1 MSQVHDHLPTHK
13 FINRRQ
19 IISLAILAIGIFLF
33 IPRIIGFDHVVKLL
47 RDAQPVYLVIALI
60 AETTRYFSSAGS
72 TMALARLFD
81 CDVPFIPMTE
91 AFFAGSALNRV
102 FSTGGAPGM
111 LVRLVF
117 LLKHRVTAGSVAAIF
132 LIEDIIGLV
141 IGGIVFI
148 VGIATLAS
156 NGSDNFLNNLVLGFL
171 IGTVPLALVCV
182 YIIRNRPGVER
193 IIHGLAR
200 LTDVILKRLFHR
212 SPYTYERVEH
222 SIDDF
227 YLGLTAARNQPHL
240 VAVSFGMNVLRYV
253 GGSAALYFSFLS
265 LHQTI
270 APSVLILLYTTT
282 SLLTTTSAILGEVA
296 IMGTGFAVLA
306 LSLGITPDVAI
317 LAMILSRATAFW
329 MPLPIG
335 FLALFDLRRRHHL

>member
-1 MSQVHDHLPTHK
+1 MPSHRIID
-13 FINRRQ
+13 RRQ
-19 IISLAILAIGIFLF
+19 LIYLGILAIGVFLF
-33 IPRIIGFDHVVKLL
+33 IPRIIGFDKVSQLL
-47 RDAQPVYLVIALI
+47 VNAQPIYLAIALG
-60 AETTRYFSSAGS
+60 AETTRYFTSAGS
-72 TMALARLFD
+72 TMALARLLD
-81 CDVPFIPMTE
+81 RDIPLIPTTE

-111 LVRLVF
+111 VVRLVF

-156 NGSDNFLNNLVLGFL
+156 NQSSNFLNNLALGFL
-171 IGTVPLALVCV
+171 IGTVPLALACV
-182 YIIRNRPGVER
+182 YVIRNRPGVER

-200 LTDVILKRLFHR
+200 LTDAILKRLFHR
-212 SPYTYERVEH
+212 SPYTYERVER

-227 YLGLTAARNQPHL
+227 YLGLTAARNKPHL
-240 VAVSFGMNVLRYV
+240 VAVSFGMNVLRYI
-253 GGSAALYFSFLS
+253 GGGAALYFAFLS
-265 LHQTI
+265 LHQSI

-282 SLLTTTSAILGEVA
+282 SLLTSTNAVLGEVA
-296 IMGTGFAVLA
+296 IMGTGFAVLSLA
-306 LSLGITPDVAI
+306 LGITPDVAA
-317 LAMILSRATAFW
+317 LALILSRAIAFW

-335 FLALFDLRRRHHL
+335 FLALLHLRRQHHL

>member
-1 MSQVHDHLPTHK
+1 MPTHK
-13 FINRRQ
+13 LIDRRQ
-19 IISLAILAIGIFLF
+19 LIYLAILAIAVFLF
-33 IPRIIGFDHVVKLL
+33 IPRIIGFDQVAQLL
-47 RDAQPVYLVIALI
+47 YDANPIYLAIALGS
-60 AETTRYFSSAGS
+60 ETTRYFTSAGS
-72 TMALARLFD
+72 TIALARLFD
-81 CDVPFIPMTE
+81 REVPLIPTTE

-111 LVRLVF
+111 VVRLVF
-117 LLKHRVTAGSVAAIF
+117 LIKHQVTAGSVAAIF

-141 IGGIVFI
+141 IGGIVFL

-156 NGSDNFLNNLVLGFL
+156 NQPSDFLGNLVLGFV
-171 IGTVPLALVCV
+171 IGTVPLALASV
-182 YIIRNRPGVER
+182 YVFRNRPGVER

-200 LTDVILKRLFHR
+200 LTDAIVKRLFHR

-227 YLGLTAARNQPHL
+227 YLGLTAARNRPHL
-240 VAVSFGMNVLRYV
+240 VAVSFGMNVLRYI
-253 GGSAALYFSFLS
+253 GGGAALYFAFLS

-270 APSVLILLYTTT
+270 APGVLILLYTTT

-296 IMGTGFAVLA
+296 IIGTGFAVLSLA
-306 LSLGITPDVAI
+306 LGITPQVAI
-317 LAMILSRATAFW
+317 FALILSRTISFW

-335 FLALFDLRRRHHL
+335 FIALFHLRRRHHL